1 MGGLRLIAQPLVVTF
16 AVGLWVLDNG
26 QSVLNAD
33 GVAQST
39 NGFCAAPKVAELPVT
54 VQVDRTPNDMIM
66 DMGLVNV
73 GTNDKGVFALGE
85 PLGKFYTEPVGF
97 LRGNLPR
104 AERLANMVGDYI
116 VHAPDPSG
124 GGNIL
129 ALCQHKLG
137 VGYTAITL
145 ITGDKSA
152 VVGLLRIGHIVDNLA
167 NGTALGP
174 ALANV

>member
-39 NGFCAAPKVAELPVT
+39 DGFCAAPKVAELPVT

-73 GTNDKGVFALGE
+73 SADDKGVFALGE
-85 PLGKFYTEPVGF
+85 PFGKFHAQPVGV
-97 LRGNLPR
+97 LRGDLPR
-104 AERLANMVGDYI
+104 TEGLANMVRRS
-116 VHAPDPSG
+116 HRPR
-124 GGNIL
+124 
-129 ALCQHKLG
+129 H
-137 VGYTAITL
+137 
-145 ITGDKSA
+145 
-152 VVGLLRIGHIVDNLA
+152 
-167 NGTALGP
+167 GP
-174 ALANV
+174 ARWQKYTGA